1 MPLRKRHST
10 YLYVPSQ
17 PSESTL
23 AACAVDFE
31 RIATDGLYRDAAD
44 GEVAVAYLI
53 DHHHGLLCGL
63 RHMHRKGLMNGDVK
77 TGNSVIG
84 CDGNLKMV
92 DIGSSKRIDPLTG
105 NGPFGKMGTPPLL
118 PPEMFDDGKVV
129 DGPTG
134 VKTDIFTAA
143 LAGYEL
149 HEQRS
154 LQTYIRCGASSNV
167 VTCGAGH
174 SVV

>member
-1 MPLRKRHST
+1 M
-10 YLYVPSQ
+10 
-17 PSESTL
+17 PSEPSETTL
-23 AACAVDFE
+23 AASAVDFE

-77 TGNSVIG
+77 TSNSVIG

-92 DIGSSKRIDPLTG
+92 DFGSSKRIDPLTG
-105 NGPFGKMGTPPLL
+105 KGPFGKMGTPPLL
-118 PPEMFDDGKVV
+118 PPEMVDDEAVG

-134 VKTDIFTAA
+134 VKTDTFTAA

-149 HEQRS
+149 HEQCS
-154 LQTYIRCGASSNV
+154 LPTYIRCGASSDV
-167 VTCGAGH
+167 VTCGDSN